1 MVSGFGVGI
10 RSRPECVG
18 MIPWLPALKLMSD
31 KGMPLSALVTE
42 RTRLYPVS
50 GEIKRIVSIANDV
63 IAVVKS

>member
-1 MVSGFGVGI
+1 
-10 RSRPECVG
+10 